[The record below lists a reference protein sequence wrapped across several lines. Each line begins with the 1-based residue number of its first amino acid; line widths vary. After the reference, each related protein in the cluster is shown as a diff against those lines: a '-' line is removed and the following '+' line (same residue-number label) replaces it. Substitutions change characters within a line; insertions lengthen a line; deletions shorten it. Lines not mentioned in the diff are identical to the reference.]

1 MNSKISFNKKIFKKF
16 SLFELEFLRSLKSP
30 SGIQRFLNETRYN
43 PNYLTCSPK
52 KIIYSKTA
60 NCFEGALF
68 AAAALRLLGH
78 KPVIVDLMAEND
90 DDHVIAIFKQNNC
103 YGAVA
108 KSNTT
113 VLRFRE
119 PVYRTIRE
127 LVMSYFDFYFNT
139 LGEKSLR
146 SYSIPVNLER
156 FDKYNWMTTDEDLEF
171 IGDYLFTIKHYPI
184 LTKKMIRDLSEA
196 DKEVVDLCFTG
207 SIDEGLFKPKK
218 RKRS

>member
-1 MNSKISFNKKIFKKF
+1 MGSTQNSFKYNF
-16 SLFELEFLRSLKSP
+16 SSDELNVLKNLRSP
-30 SGIQRFLNETRYN
+30 SGIQKFLNKTRYN
-43 PNYLTCSPK
+43 PDYITCSPR
-52 KIIYSKTA
+52 KIIKSRTA

-68 AAAALRLLGH
+68 AAAALRVLGH
-78 KPVIVDLMAEND
+78 RPVIVDLIAEND
-90 DDHVIAIFKQNNC
+90 DDHVIAVFKQNNC
-103 YGAVA
+103 FGAIA

-113 VLRFRE
+113 LLRFRE

-146 SYSIPVNLER
+146 SYSIPVDLSK

-184 LTKKMIRDLSEA
+184 LTKKIIKQLSLA
-196 DKEVVDLCFTG
+196 DKEVVNLCFTG

-218 RKRS
+218 KSRS

>member
-1 MNSKISFNKKIFKKF
+1 MSYKVNYNKKV
-16 SLFELEFLRSLKSP
+16 FEKYSVGELSFLKNLKSP
-30 SGIQRFLNETRYN
+30 SGIQKFLNETKYN
-43 PNYLTCSPK
+43 PDYITCSPK
-52 KIIYSKTA
+52 KIIYSRTA

-68 AAAALRLLGH
+68 AAAALRVLGH
-78 KPVIVDLMAEND
+78 KPLIVDFMAEND

-103 YGAVA
+103 YGAIA

-146 SYSIPVNLER
+146 SYSIPVNLGR

-196 DKEVVDLCFTG
+196 DKEVVNLCFTG